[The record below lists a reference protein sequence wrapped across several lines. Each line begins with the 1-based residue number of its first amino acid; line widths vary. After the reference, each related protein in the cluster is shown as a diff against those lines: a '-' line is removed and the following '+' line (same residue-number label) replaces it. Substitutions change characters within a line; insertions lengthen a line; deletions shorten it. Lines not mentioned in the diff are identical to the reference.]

1 MVILMEVERD
11 RVGKKKSDIEDCRE
25 GVRGRVCVDKGVFED
40 TLGGVGRTQ
49 KNSVMR
55 V

>member
-1 MVILMEVERD
+1 MVVIVGVKRD
-11 RVGKKKSDIEDCRE
+11 KVGKKKSEIEDCRE
-25 GVRGRVCVDKGVFED
+25 GVGGLVCVDEGVFED
-40 TLGGVGRTQ
+40 TLGGVGRTR